1 VATGI
6 GRKIAAGGGVDESTV
21 VATGETRGGRCGSC
35 GLELLSTDFGGLAK
49 TGPLRLCS
57 WAASTSPPA
66 TRLIGKHG
74 VRRDVEKIFHRTV
87 KRNIYFSI

>member
-1 VATGI
+1 MATGI

-21 VATGETRGGRCGSC
+21 VATGETRGGGRCGSC

-57 WAASTSPPA
+57 WAASTATCILAGRLSGFILEPAPPA
-66 TRLIGKHG
+66 IRSGRQLI
-74 VRRDVEKIFHRTV
+74 
-87 KRNIYFSI
+87 

>member
-1 VATGI
+1 MATGI

-57 WAASTSPPA
+57 WAASTATCILAGRRLLSSSPASPSV
-66 TRLIGKHG
+66 RLAPG
-74 VRRDVEKIFHRTV
+74 
-87 KRNIYFSI
+87 N